1 MMRRL
6 VLYVYDI
13 RRLPSC
19 TVYLLFKQ
27 VFSQKP
33 YRTVSPRTSPLF
45 DGPLWHGA
53 PHERRAKCRPPAP
66 TSIGRDDRMPKF
78 FLYRRDRERPYP
90 IYSIKPSW
98 GKLAMYL
105 FTFGPGLFIGSDV
118 RHAPHRSAH
127 TSRWRDSI

>member
-6 VLYVYDI
+6 VIYVYDI

-27 VFSQKP
+27 VFSQKS
-33 YRTVSPRTSPLF
+33 YRTGFRERLLSSMVRSGTARRTRGGRNAGRPRQHRL
-45 DGPLWHGA
+45 
-53 PHERRAKCRPPAP
+53 
-66 TSIGRDDRMPKF
+66 DDRMPKF

-98 GKLAMYL
+98 EKLAMYL